1 MRNVLVGRL
10 FYVAE
15 AFEARRRLG
24 GMREQWWCGGECTA
38 LLQVGCDPL
47 GVRVKSGGTG
57 EDAFFEEVIYRGHLE
72 SFIFVF
78 LSSSSIL
85 VTNSSE
91 FVFKKYLQWGEV
103 CSSETVQIISV
114 AALRSNLLSTCR
126 FNHQKLSLLQFFG
139 YCL

>member
-15 AFEARRRLG
+15 TFEAHRRLE
-24 GMREQWWCGGECTA
+24 GMREQWWGGGACAA

-57 EDAFFEEVIYRGHLE
+57 EDAFFEEVIYCGHLE
-72 SFIFVF
+72 PFIFVF
-78 LSSSSIL
+78 LSSSSKL

-91 FVFKKYLQWGEV
+91 FVFKPTL
-103 CSSETVQIISV
+103 
-114 AALRSNLLSTCR
+114 AD
-126 FNHQKLSLLQFFG
+126 
-139 YCL
+139 